1 MRKIA
6 IVHFVNYKKGAQ
18 TRGCMKSVMRYVSQM
33 SKTLWNGQ
41 QLVSGIGCQPETV
54 FDEFLST
61 KLLHHKDGGVMFYHM
76 VQSFPKGADV
86 DPRTA
91 HEAARRLAGY
101 FEGCEV
107 LVCTHVDREHIHSH
121 CIINSVNFETG
132 KKVHMAD
139 EQIQALRVRN
149 DQICEEL
156 RLPKFQRDEQKRS
169 CGMSNAEYYTASK
182 GESWKFELMRVID
195 ECMRCAGSRE
205 EFLILLRSEGYDA
218 TWTDSRKNI
227 TYVTPDGRKCRDNKL
242 HIEKYLKENMEAEFG
257 YRTENDNTRNVDAAQ
272 KADGRGATA
281 GTQRDGH
288 GAELERAARNAGQ
301 AVPAADAVRHG
312 PENASDESRSA
323 GISDQDANE
332 RRKFR
337 ETGWE
342 PEREVFFR
350 LQRVD
355 RQCAEIYDNDF
366 DRYEEP
372 TYGYGSGCEE
382 ENSPVRV
389 DLDYGGDLVRG
400 AVRFGRAV
408 EQMTDD
414 APTRDGTTIAL
425 HIDSKRR
432 KKLWQKKTAL
442 GHAEDDHE
450 EWTMEQHL

>member
-1 MRKIA
+1 
-6 IVHFVNYKKGAQ
+6 
-18 TRGCMKSVMRYVSQM
+18 MKSVMRYVSQL
-33 SKTLWNGQ
+33 SKTLWDGQ
-41 QLVSGIGCQPETV
+41 QLISGIGCQPETA

-76 VQSFPKGADV
+76 VQSFPKGANI
-86 DPRTA
+86 DPRAA

-132 KKVHMAD
+132 KKVHIAD
-139 EQIQALRVRN
+139 KQIQELRVRN

-156 RLPKFQRDEQKRS
+156 GLPKFQRDEQKRS
-169 CGMSNAEYYTASK
+169 RGMSNAEYYTADR

-195 ECMRCAGSRE
+195 ECMRCAGNRE
-205 EFLILLRSEGYDA
+205 EFLVLLRSEGYDA

-272 KADGRGATA
+272 KADGRGTTA
-281 GTQRDGH
+281 GTGRDGD
-288 GAELERAARNAGQ
+288 GAELERDAQNAARS
-301 AVPAADAVRHG
+301 VSAADAAG
-312 PENASDESRSA
+312 CGSENAPDEGGRT
-323 GISDQDANE
+323 GIPNQDADE
-332 RRKFR
+332 CRKFR

-350 LQRVD
+350 LQGAD
-355 RQCAEIYDNDF
+355 RD
-366 DRYEEP
+366 YEERP
-372 TYGYGSGCEE
+372 DHNPERCEE
-382 ENSPVRV
+382 SAFEYGAGDAEENPDVRV
-389 DLDYGGDLVRG
+389 DLDYSGDLVRG
-400 AVRFGRAV
+400 AVQFGRAV

-414 APTRDGTTIAL
+414 APTRDRTTIAL

-432 KKLWQKKTAL
+432 KKLRQKKTAL

-450 EWTMEQHL
+450 DWTMEQHL

>member
-1 MRKIA
+1 
-6 IVHFVNYKKGAQ
+6 
-18 TRGCMKSVMRYVSQM
+18 MKSVMRYVSQM
-33 SKTLWNGQ
+33 SKTLWDGQ
-41 QLVSGIGCQPETV
+41 QLVSGIGCQPETA

-76 VQSFPKGADV
+76 VQSFPKSADI
-86 DPRTA
+86 DPRMA
-91 HEAARRLAGY
+91 HEVARRLAGY

-132 KKVHMAD
+132 RKVHRAD
-139 EQIQALRVRN
+139 EQIQELRVCN

-156 RLPKFQRDEQKRS
+156 GLPKFQRDEQKHSR
-169 CGMSNAEYYTASK
+169 GMSNAEYYTALK

-195 ECMRCAGSRE
+195 DCMRYAGNRE
-205 EFLILLRSEGYDA
+205 EFLALLRAEGYDA

-227 TYVTPDGRKCRDNKL
+227 TYVTPDGRKCRDSKL
-242 HIEKYLKENMEAEFG
+242 HMEKYLKENMEAEFG

-272 KADGRGATA
+272 KADGRGTTA

-301 AVPAADAVRHG
+301 AVSAADAVRHG

-350 LQRVD
+350 LQSTD
-355 RQCAEIYDNDF
+355 REYEACPDRGSE
-366 DRYEEP
+366 RYEEAAF
-372 TYGYGSGCEE
+372 GYGTGSAE
-382 ENSPVRV
+382 ENSPLRV
-389 DLDYGGDLVRG
+389 GINYGSDLVRG
-400 AVRFGRAV
+400 AVRLGRAV
-408 EQMTDD
+408 EQLTDAAPPCD
-414 APTRDGTTIAL
+414 AAAL
-425 HIDSKRR
+425 PSHIDRKRR
-432 KKLWQKKTAL
+432 KKLQQKKNAL

-450 EWTMEQHL
+450 DCRMEQQL

>member
-1 MRKIA
+1 M
-6 IVHFVNYKKGAQ
+6 NYKKGTQ
-18 TRGCMKSVMRYVSQM
+18 TRSCMKSVMRYVAQT

-41 QLVSGIGCQPETV
+41 QLVSGIGCQPETA

-61 KLLHHKDGGVMFYHM
+61 KLLHYKDDGVMFYHM
-76 VQSFPKGADV
+76 VQSFPKGAAIDS
-86 DPRTA
+86 RTA
-91 HEAARRLAGY
+91 HEAARQLAGY

-107 LVCTHVDREHIHSH
+107 LVCTHTDREHIHSH

-132 KKVHMAD
+132 RKVHMAD
-139 EQIQALRVRN
+139 EQIQELRIRN

-156 RLPKFQRDEQKRS
+156 GLPKFQRDDQRQS
-169 CGMSNAEYYTASK
+169 RGMSNAEYYPADR

-195 ECMRCAGSRE
+195 DCMRCAGNRE

-227 TYVTPDGRKCRDNKL
+227 TYVTPDGRKCRDSKL
-242 HIEKYLKENMEAEFG
+242 HMEKYLKENMEAEFG

-301 AVPAADAVRHG
+301 AVPAADAVGHG
-312 PENASDESRSA
+312 PENAPDEA
-323 GISDQDANE
+323 GSTGSPDRDAGE
-332 RRKFR
+332 RRGIF

-342 PEREVFFR
+342 SERGVFFR
-350 LQRVD
+350 LQGTEREY
-355 RQCAEIYDNDF
+355 AESRDF
-366 DRYEEP
+366 NFGERRTENFNFS
-372 TYGYGSGCEE
+372 TGSGE

-389 DLDYGGDLVRG
+389 DLDYSADLVRD
-400 AVRFGRAV
+400 AVRLGRAV

-414 APTRDGTTIAL
+414 APTRDGTTMPAY
-425 HIDSKRR
+425 IDSKRR
-432 KKLWQKKTAL
+432 RKLRQKKTAL

-450 EWTMEQHL
+450 DWNMEQKM